1 MKKESIKT
9 LLLISLVICSM
20 VLTTQIWFNE
30 KLWSSDYDFFS
41 VFKDKIVSLFKDD
54 SEASLSIGDTGAFN
68 SIFAPNTMLLS
79 GNNGRVLYDSS
90 TEKGGAIN
98 FVINDVIKEALS
110 TKAVSEVTEDE
121 WKNIIKST
129 NIYADYHVP
138 VSVDAIGGF
147 LEADTV
153 KTEGFVSFDKLLID
167 CDKLSSTIVPV
178 YFRDS
183 RSNHHFR
190 INTAFDKTK
199 LTALFENT
207 GEDLN
212 LSYSFE
218 LGLDKKAEGE
228 GSKHQNVLLDSYIL
242 LSLDETKMNTIKEE
256 KLDILSNTDHL
267 LESFGYNKKTVR
279 KFTQTNGTENYID
292 SKSTLIIDP
301 KGFIEYTAVLENGGL
316 KIGEDSDI
324 TTAAAGAASLID
336 TILSEFYL
344 NSSTKLFISSPL
356 VDNGENTHTLTFSYL
371 FDAIKINSNS
381 PDCTVTVT
389 DGKITY
395 LKLNIKNFFEAY
407 EDAPTNVLDIIE
419 KAYTKNQSDS
429 TLIIKDLSTGYV
441 QYGGTYKKVWLV
453 TTAATDEPII
463 IE

>member
-9 LLLISLVICSM
+9 LLLISLVICSL
-20 VLTTQIWFNE
+20 VLSAQIWFNE

-41 VFKDKIVSLFKDD
+41 VFKDKFVALFSDESD
-54 SEASLSIGDTGAFN
+54 NSLSIQDTGAFS

-79 GNNGRVLYDSS
+79 GTNGRVIYDSS
-90 TEKGGAIN
+90 SEKGGALN
-98 FVINDVIKEALS
+98 LVINDVIKEALS
-110 TKAVSEVTEDE
+110 TKAVSQVTEDE

-138 VSVDAIGGF
+138 VSVEAIGSF

-153 KTEGFVSFDKLLID
+153 KTDGFVSFDKIIID
-167 CDKLSSTIVPV
+167 CDKLSSTIIPV

-183 RSNHHFR
+183 NSKLHFR
-190 INTAFDKTK
+190 INTAFDKK
-199 LTALFENT
+199 RLTALFENT
-207 GEDLN
+207 GADLN

-228 GSKHQNVLLDSYIL
+228 GSKHQSVLLDSYIL
-242 LSLDETKMNTIKEE
+242 LSLDETPMNTIKEE
-256 KLDILSNTDHL
+256 KLDILSNTEHL

-279 KFTQTNGTENYID
+279 KFTQTDGRENYID

-301 KGFIEYTAVLENGGL
+301 DGYVEYTSVTESSGL

-344 NSSTKLFISSPL
+344 NSGTKLFISSPL
-356 VDNGENTHTLTFSYL
+356 IDTGEKSHTLTFSYL
-371 FDAIKINSNS
+371 FDAIRINSNS

-389 DGKITY
+389 NGKITY

-407 EDAPTNVLDIIE
+407 EDAPTNVLDIID
-419 KAYTKNQSDS
+419 KAYTKNHSSS
-429 TLIIKDLSTGYV
+429 TLIIKDLNTGYV
-441 QYGGTYKKVWLV
+441 QYGNSYKKVWLV
-453 TTAATDEPII
+453 TTDAEEKPII